1 MQMDEA
7 SERRKEWGDK
17 PCDHPQVVKEYFL
30 GTNTGTSYVRNA
42 GSRHHL
48 VNISRRSNR
57 NKGFAA

>member
-30 GTNTGTSYVRNA
+30 GTNTGDFVCTQCGKSA
-42 GSRHHL
+42 SSREYL
-48 VNISRRSNR
+48 E
-57 NKGFAA
+57 KEQQK